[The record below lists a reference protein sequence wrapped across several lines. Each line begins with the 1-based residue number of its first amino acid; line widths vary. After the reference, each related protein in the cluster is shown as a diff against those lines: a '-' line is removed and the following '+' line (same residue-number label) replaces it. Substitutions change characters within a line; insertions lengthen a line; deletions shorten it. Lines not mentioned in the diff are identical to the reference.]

1 MEIKEPA
8 IKSEDKL
15 QEREVQQVSDIW
27 SLYIYALKSPVT
39 RVKYQKRLAKFLEF
53 IPLHQDNK
61 TIEQK
66 DDIRRTWK
74 KRSHLGIQQR
84 CKVCPIS
91 KRSGKQKGDNWSY
104 SLIHL

>member
-66 DDIRRTWK
+66 ALTFAERGRKDPTWAFSSVVK
-74 KRSHLGIQQR
+74 FVQFQRDRVNKREITGAT
-84 CKVCPIS
+84 V
-91 KRSGKQKGDNWSY
+91 
-104 SLIHL
+104 